1 MTKQDFR
8 QRTRRVVSQADWSQ
22 LAGPLP
28 LLLSIQRD
36 PIVGTLLVL
45 LACQAL
51 LAHPEIINTTP
62 TIKHVERR
70 LNNLATDFIPR
81 LNTLQSHL
89 VCQHLGG

>member
-36 PIVGTLLVL
+36 PIMQVQGVFELD
-45 LACQAL
+45 QA
-51 LAHPEIINTTP
+51 E
-62 TIKHVERR
+62 ERR
-70 LNNLATDFIPR
+70 RRRSRDDVRPIET
-81 LNTLQSHL
+81 
-89 VCQHLGG
+89 VVVEVEVVVVVE